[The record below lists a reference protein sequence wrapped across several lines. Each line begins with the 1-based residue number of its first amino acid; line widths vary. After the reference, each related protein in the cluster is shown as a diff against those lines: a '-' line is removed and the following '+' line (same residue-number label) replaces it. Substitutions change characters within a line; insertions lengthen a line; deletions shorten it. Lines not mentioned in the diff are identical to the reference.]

1 MPKALAISALS
12 LAALIGT
19 HAHSH
24 EAHDHN
30 AAPIIASIKPV
41 HSLVSSIMG
50 ETGVAQLLVQGKA
63 SPHGYQLK
71 PSQVRDLQSAALVF
85 YIAPDLEDF
94 LPSTLASL
102 PADVRAVSLI
112 DNEQLQLWPYRLDGA
127 WAAGHEGHDHG
138 HGHDDHDEHGHE
150 EHDEHGHDEHAHEEH
165 DEHEHDEHG
174 HEEHDEHGHDEHAH
188 DEHGHEE
195 HDEHGH
201 DEHAHEEHDEH
212 GHDEHGGQSDPHIW
226 LSPSNAKVMASAIAE
241 HLSAAFPEHSTAY
254 AANLARLHSSLDQ
267 LDAELK
273 QKFSPV
279 SASKY
284 LVFHDAY
291 QYLEQEYQLGAVG
304 AISLDPEQV
313 SSPARLRAA
322 RANLLENQI
331 SCVFSE
337 PQFPTRAI
345 ETVISG
351 TDTQIGELDPLGADL
366 TPGAGLYSQLLHDLA
381 DNIVACLR

>member
-138 HGHDDHDEHGHE
+138 HGHDKHGHDEHGHE

-165 DEHEHDEHG
+165 DEHE
-174 HEEHDEHGHDEHAH
+174 ATTNMPMK
-188 DEHGHEE
+188 
-195 HDEHGH
+195 
-201 DEHAHEEHDEH
+201 
-212 GHDEHGGQSDPHIW
+212 ST
-226 LSPSNAKVMASAIAE
+226 M
-241 HLSAAFPEHSTAY
+241 STAMKSTMNMDTTNTPMKSMTNT
-254 AANLARLHSSLDQ
+254 ATTNTPMKSTTSTGTMNTPMTSMTNTATMNTPMKSMMTTAD
-267 LDAELK
+267 K
-273 QKFSPV
+273 M
-279 SASKY
+279 
-284 LVFHDAY
+284 
-291 QYLEQEYQLGAVG
+291 
-304 AISLDPEQV
+304 
-313 SSPARLRAA
+313 
-322 RANLLENQI
+322 
-331 SCVFSE
+331 
-337 PQFPTRAI
+337 TR
-345 ETVISG
+345 TSG
-351 TDTQIGELDPLGADL
+351 
-366 TPGAGLYSQLLHDLA
+366 
-381 DNIVACLR
+381 

>member
-165 DEHEHDEHG
+165 DDM
-174 HEEHDEHGHDEHAH
+174 
-188 DEHGHEE
+188 
-195 HDEHGH
+195 
-201 DEHAHEEHDEH
+201 
-212 GHDEHGGQSDPHIW
+212 SMT
-226 LSPSNAKVMASAIAE
+226 SMATK
-241 HLSAAFPEHSTAY
+241 STT
-254 AANLARLHSSLDQ
+254 NM
-267 LDAELK
+267 
-273 QKFSPV
+273 
-279 SASKY
+279 
-284 LVFHDAY
+284 
-291 QYLEQEYQLGAVG
+291 GTM
-304 AISLDPEQV
+304 
-313 SSPARLRAA
+313 
-322 RANLLENQI
+322 NT
-331 SCVFSE
+331 
-337 PQFPTRAI
+337 PTTSTTSMSMTSMA
-345 ETVISG
+345 TKSMTNMVTMNTLTKSTTSMSMTSMATKSTTNMG
-351 TDTQIGELDPLGADL
+351 TMNTPTTSMDTTTTL
-366 TPGAGLYSQLLHDLA
+366 TTA
-381 DNIVACLR
+381 DNATRTSG